1 MVVCLCK
8 GVSDKKINALLENG
22 ATCLRD
28 VMSSCQAGS
37 DCGSCICQLKEMVQ
51 KSRQRHGGSGGGAA
65 GDVGQSK
72 K

>member
-8 GVSDKKINALLENG
+8 GVSDKKIRSLLENG

-28 VMSSCQAGS
+28 VMASCQAGS

-51 KSRQRHGGSGGGAA
+51 QSRQRHAGGDGSQSSEAGAT
-65 GDVGQSK
+65 QK
-72 K
+72 

>member
-8 GVSDKKINALLENG
+8 GVSDKKINALLESG

-28 VMSSCQAGS
+28 VMASCKAGS

-51 KSRQRHGGSGGGAA
+51 QSRQRHGGSAA
-65 GDVGQSK
+65 GTAGEMGPSK